1 MSCKEIA
8 LHRLDPRYE
17 ALRHV
22 MWRAYDHAAVGKGE
36 IRHGDDKKF
45 EDQISGVI
53 TRLVGIGYPLGL
65 SLKKYNEAQRLEKE
79 AAINEIYGAINYLY
93 LTVLELE
100 K

>member
-1 MSCKEIA
+1 MSVKEIA

-17 ALRHV
+17 TLRHV
-22 MWRAYDHAAVGKGE
+22 MWRAYDHASIGKGE

-53 TRLVGIGYPLGL
+53 TRLVGIGYPLGQ
-65 SLKKYNEAQRLEKE
+65 SLKKYNESQRLEREKAVLE
-79 AAINEIYGAINYLY
+79 LFGAINYLY
-93 LTVLELE
+93 LTILELE